1 MTWTSEARLLRKGWA
16 PSANLVQLI
25 EQREA
30 LRAALG
36 QLSLLQRDQ
45 SAVAQAIREGDALAI
60 SDALKRHAVG
70 IYLDQQLQ
78 HMEGEVMDWWTQLR
92 NALSKAI
99 AANPQAVI
107 GSLDGIPGAETDGAE
122 LLKEARSYLDESSR
136 QVGLDRK
143 PWPAR
148 PWERRWELIPRQLR
162 PLPERSE

>member
-1 MTWTSEARLLRKGWA
+1 M
-16 PSANLVQLI
+16 QLI

-148 PWERRWELIPRQLR
+148 PWERPGQLIPGQLR